1 MTAPATESPS
11 NAYPSAHQREVVFL
25 FIAALFI
32 AALVVCNLIAG
43 KLVHVDLG
51 FLGFS
56 TPFVVSAG
64 ALPYPVTFLVTDI
77 LSEIYGRKRA
87 NRVVLSGFVASIF
100 VMGVLLLGAQFE
112 AIDGSRVDDETYNKV
127 FGSGTRAIIASMVAY
142 LCAQFIDIRLF
153 HFWKRLTHGK
163 HLWLRNN
170 ASTITSQLL
179 DSALVVTVLF
189 AGLDDW
195 PASRIA
201 STVLDLWLFKMLI
214 ALVDTPLFYA
224 AVYLLRDHVP
234 AEDGPHTTFT

>member
-1 MTAPATESPS
+1 MTGFARE
-11 NAYPSAHQREVVFL
+11 YPSTHQREVVFL
-25 FIAALFI
+25 FFAGLFI

-43 KLVHVDLG
+43 KFVYVDLG

-64 ALPYPVTFLVTDI
+64 VLPYPVTFLVTDI

-87 NRVVLSGFVASIF
+87 NRVVLSGLFASIF
-100 VMGVLLLGAQFE
+100 VLGVLVLGAQFDAVE
-112 AIDGSRVDDETYNKV
+112 GSRVDDATYNTV
-127 FGSGTRAIIASMVAY
+127 FGTGSRAIIASMIAY

-153 HFWKRLTHGK
+153 HFWKRLTNGK

-189 AGLDDW
+189 AGVDQW
-195 PASRIA
+195 PASRILA
-201 STVLDLWLFKMLI
+201 TILDLWVFKMLV
-214 ALVDTPLFYA
+214 ALADTPLFYG

-234 AEDGPHTTFT
+234 TEEGPHTTFT